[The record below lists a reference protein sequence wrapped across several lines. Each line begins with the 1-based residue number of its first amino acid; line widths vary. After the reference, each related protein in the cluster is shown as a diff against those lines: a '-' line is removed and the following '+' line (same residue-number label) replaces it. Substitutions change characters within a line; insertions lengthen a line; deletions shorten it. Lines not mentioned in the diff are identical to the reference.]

1 MIFDVLRPSSTIH
14 YIIDQYVVDEKACH
28 LFLIPISFLV
38 SSTICVTQLCISVSH
53 SVTSSSVYGKLSV
66 S

>member
-14 YIIDQYVVDEKACH
+14 CIIDQYVVDEKACH
-28 LFLIPISFLV
+28 LFRIPISFLI
-38 SSTICVTQLCISVSH
+38 SSTICVTQLSISVSH
-53 SVTSSSVYGKLSV
+53 SAISISMYGKLSV